1 MSHPPGPPQESWTD
15 AQWSH
20 WVSTGGGG
28 ASEEVE
34 SILGRLLLDPI
45 SLQPIGVFRVET
57 FNGVELVRFFDPQGN
72 PAAFPGGG
80 LDSARLLTETGQVV
94 EVNRRGELLG
104 EPIDRDDFFR
114 LFTAGQA
121 GGGTGGLSFE
131 QQRQL
136 AEESREFAAKE
147 SALARENQQRLSLL
161 SQGTRL
167 ASDAASLKQQAT
179 SLLAQTIGD
188 KPLVAA
194 ALLQGRLPPTSGTP
208 SQVFRSEL
216 EQTQQL
222 QTPQLDFFGQPI
234 PDLEAGLGQFQHEV
248 ETGLPTR
255 GFGLGHGGTIDMERG
270 GDGVFGAK
278 AVLVG
283 DDPSGRGREA
293 PEVLDFSSPGRIRVI
308 PLRGSMAH
316 GGEISLLTEEGLP
329 RFDPNTLG
337 QTFAPLFQE
346 LGFASTPRLSPDT
359 STGLTVQQA
368 APGNLGAAGLLF
380 GDVPNTLQSLQGL
393 GIQPSLVRNSA
404 TGEVFFRTPEGTL
417 RPLLG
422 GFERFGL
429 GAGGIDE
436 QNVVNVDPASLAGAP
451 IGAPIRGPADLQGAQ
466 PQGISPL
473 GGALPAVRGLGADLG
488 GFLAPNPSTIANLF
502 RRLPRT
508 TQLLVEDAIE
518 MAFGFSPEQQADLRS
533 FATPRGTGRLGG
545 ATLG

>member
-1 MSHPPGPPQESWTD
+1 MSHPSGPPQESWTD

-45 SLQPIGVFRVET
+45 SLQPVGVFRVET

-104 EPIDRDDFFR
+104 EPIDRDDWFR
-114 LFTAGQA
+114 LFQAGQA

-234 PDLEAGLGQFQHEV
+234 PELEAGLGQFRHEV
-248 ETGLPTR
+248 ETGLPTP

-316 GGEISLLTEEGLP
+316 GGEINLQTL
-329 RFDPNTLG
+329 DPNTIG

-359 STGLTVQQA
+359 STGLTIQEA
-368 APGNLGAAGLLF
+368 APGGLGAIGQLF
-380 GDVPNTLQSLQGL
+380 RPVENTLASLQGL

-404 TGEVFFRTPEGTL
+404 TGEIFFRSPDGTL
-417 RPLLG
+417 RPVAG
-422 GFERFGL
+422 GFDQF
-429 GAGGIDE
+429 GIDE

-473 GGALPAVRGLGADLG
+473 GGALPAARGLPSELG
-488 GFLAPNPSTIANLF
+488 GFLAPNPGMIANLF

-508 TQLLVEDAIE
+508 TQFLVEDAIE
-518 MAFGFSPEQQADLRS
+518 MAFGFSPEQQADLRR
-533 FATPRGTGRLGG
+533 FATPVGTGRLGG